1 MARGNKENLI
11 SIGDR
16 TTEEQREITS
26 KGGKRS
32 GEERQKQKRW
42 RDIFN
47 AVGKKKIT
55 ITNPDGTKETVTLEE
70 AGAMAL
76 YRRYVQDGDPKAAA
90 TIAKIQGEMEDKI
103 TLDGKVQGIT
113 VTVDNP
119 DTEQKL
125 DKLLNK

>member
-16 TTEEQREITS
+16 TTEKQREITT

-32 GEERQKQKRW
+32 GEVRRENKRW

-55 ITNPDGTKETVTLEE
+55 ITNPDGTKETVTFEE

-76 YRRYVQDGDPKAAA
+76 YRRYIQEGDPKAAA
-90 TIAKIQGEMEDKI
+90 TIAKILGEMEDKVS
-103 TLDGKVQGIT
+103 LNGSVQGLT
-113 VTVDNP
+113 VTVTNP
-119 DTEQKL
+119 DTAEKL
-125 DKLLNK
+125 EKILK